1 MSALAQNHAIFRQ
14 NPRLRKDNRRHR
26 RVKIKLHGRFLNHES
41 EEHSLVTDNISVGGA
56 RLISAAIPPLNS
68 QIVCYF
74 EHLGRVVGEVVRLT
88 DDGFAIKFRVS
99 QIKRDRLAD
108 KLIWLVNKERLG
120 LVEER
125 GAQRFAADGPA
136 LIICQNGRKL
146 QCRVVDI
153 SLTGAGFVT
162 DGPLPMI
169 GETVKVGSIEAEV
182 MRVSKDGFGVRFGKV
197 SSLS

>member
-41 EEHSLVTDNISVGGA
+41 EEHSLVVDNISVGGA
-56 RLISAAIPPLNS
+56 CLKSAAIPPIGA

-74 EHLGRVVGEVVRLT
+74 DHLGRIVGEVVRLT
-88 DDGFAIKFRVS
+88 SEGFAIKFKVS

-108 KLIWLVNKERLG
+108 KLIWLINKDRLG

-125 GAQRFAADGPA
+125 GAKRFATEGPA
-136 LIICQNGRKL
+136 LVIRKDGRKL
-146 QCRVVDI
+146 QCRVIDI
-153 SLTGAGFVT
+153 SLTGAGFES
-162 DGPLPMI
+162 DGPLPLI
-169 GETVKVGSIEAEV
+169 GEHVLIGNISAEV
-182 MRVSKDGFGVRFGKV
+182 MRVTETSFGVRFLKIDR
-197 SSLS
+197 SA